1 MSDSIIERVRDKI
14 TTQHQG
20 DEKQLEVIFSPS
32 KRILVEAPAGYGKTN
47 TLVSKVAYML
57 ATKQIPNPKRLLA
70 LTFSVNAAYKIKKDV
85 AKKIPILLDGTG
97 LNVSISDKIY
107 VSNYHGFCRGV
118 LRKYGRAFH
127 AALNDIDVMESID
140 DSDVKKT
147 QTSITGLS
155 YEDALFMSEYCDAVK
170 SSNDS
175 FLVENLEKYCNII
188 INEFLP
194 IGVISYNGI
203 LTLTQLLFKK
213 HPNVLKFY
221 TNYYSTLLVDEYQ
234 DTNLLSYEIVK
245 LLITENTKVI
255 LLGDSLQ
262 RIYGFI
268 GAVQNLLSQ
277 SVTFFGL
284 TKIELAKNYRF
295 ASNPEMLQLDS
306 NIRRNAENPSNPKI
320 NKEANINLRISNNQR
335 EEALEVVKLTVDILE
350 KYPETK
356 VAILVKQ
363 RSKNI
368 DLIIE
373 TFELNKIPYFYSLFT
388 DEDPKYIQF
397 HKKCFFEFLEIAKG
411 KVAITKKLASEHK
424 ELIRQAYS
432 DSASSLEEALI
443 ALLEVFWERVF
454 IDFAFLSN
462 DEKAALIKDT
472 FENNSLKQYLEFIN
486 SNVIISTVHAAKGL
500 EWDFVILSDM
510 EQDSFPN
517 WFGLCNTCTCK
528 SDCRIKIDKSNE
540 AKFLEELS
548 IFYVAVTRARKQVV
562 FTASKSAPDKFGN
575 DRPKNLSCFLNL
587 PGIKYHL

>member
-1 MSDSIIERVRDKI
+1 M
-14 TTQHQG
+14 
-20 DEKQLEVIFSPS
+20 
-32 KRILVEAPAGYGKTN
+32 
-47 TLVSKVAYML
+47 
-57 ATKQIPNPKRLLA
+57 
-70 LTFSVNAAYKIKKDV
+70 
-85 AKKIPILLDGTG
+85 
-97 LNVSISDKIY
+97 
-107 VSNYHGFCRGV
+107 
-118 LRKYGRAFH
+118 
-127 AALNDIDVMESID
+127 ALNDIDVMESID

-155 YEDALFMSEYCDAVK
+155 YEDALFMSKYCDAVK
-170 SSNDS
+170 SSDNT
-175 FLVENLEKYCNII
+175 FLVENLEKYCNVII
-188 INEFLP
+188 DEFLP
-194 IGVISYNGI
+194 LGIISYNGI

-213 HPNVLKFY
+213 HPNVLTFY
-221 TNYYSTLLVDEYQ
+221 TSYYSTLLVDEYQ

-245 LLITENTKVI
+245 LLITEDTKVI

-277 SVTFFGL
+277 SVAFFGL

-306 NIRRNAENPSNPKI
+306 NIRRNAENPYSPNIK
-320 NKEANINLRISNNQR
+320 KVANIKLRVRDNQR
-335 EEALEVVKLTVDILE
+335 EEALEVVKLTVAILE
-350 KYPETK
+350 KYREAK

-368 DLIIE
+368 ALIIE
-373 TFELNKIPYFYSLFT
+373 AFELNEIPYFYSLFT
-388 DEDPKYIQF
+388 DEDPKYTQF
-397 HKKCFFEFLEIAKG
+397 HKKCFFEFLEIARG
-411 KVAITKKLASEHK
+411 KAAITKKLANEHK
-424 ELIRQAYS
+424 ESIGKAYS
-432 DSASSLEEALI
+432 DSRSSMEEGLI
-443 ALLEVFWERVF
+443 ALLEVFWQRMF

-462 DEKAALIKDT
+462 EEKATLIKDT
-472 FENNSLKQYLEFIN
+472 FENNGLKQYLEFIN

-517 WFGLCNTCTCK
+517 WYGLCNTCNCK

-540 AKFLEELS
+540 VKFLEELS
-548 IFYVAVTRARKQVV
+548 VFYVAVTRARKQVL
-562 FTASKSAPDKFGN
+562 FTASKSAPDKYDN